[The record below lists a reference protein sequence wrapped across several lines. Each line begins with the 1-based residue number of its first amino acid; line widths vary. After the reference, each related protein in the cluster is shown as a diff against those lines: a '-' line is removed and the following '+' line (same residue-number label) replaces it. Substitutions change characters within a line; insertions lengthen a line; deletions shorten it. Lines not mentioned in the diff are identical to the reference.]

1 SAMCL
6 AAFLYVGQ
14 LLPRYHTMR
23 LLIVSYAL
31 QLVALT
37 AITVL
42 GLPLSPPG
50 HPFEINAAEAPF
62 RVMLAVLTVPA
73 GALTAVVAWWSVRR
87 WARRPEKKL
96 SLRDIAKPRR
106 VYLVIAAVVMLL
118 YWPAVLENSGAIG
131 YFGRILAS
139 ALIVAPF
146 LAGHDSHAD
155 RRLAVLWSV
164 AILLN
169 AMVGIAAS
177 ARSIAFYAPVL
188 FGSGYLSA

>member
-1 SAMCL
+1 MTMSANRRPTSKCGISGRVLAGLTLIGLLGVYGIADSRWQLTAVAIGGSAMCL

-73 GALTAVVAWWSVRR
+73 GALTAAVAWWSVSR
-87 WARRPEKKL
+87 WARRPEKKPSL
-96 SLRDIAKPRR
+96 SDIAKPRR
-106 VYLVIAAVVMLL
+106 VYLV
-118 YWPAVLENSGAIG
+118 
-131 YFGRILAS
+131 
-139 ALIVAPF
+139 
-146 LAGHDSHAD
+146 
-155 RRLAVLWSV
+155 
-164 AILLN
+164 
-169 AMVGIAAS
+169 
-177 ARSIAFYAPVL
+177 
-188 FGSGYLSA
+188 